1 MKSKAL
7 IVVLSVFIGLV
18 LITGA
23 CSAGFVVGRFL
34 APSLSNPSALLPNLD
49 TNSQNPA
56 DSSAATPQ
64 DLETLFKPFW
74 QSWDLVHEKFVDQPV
89 NDELLLQ
96 GAIRGMLESLGDQHT
111 SYLDPTEFEISN
123 AHLQGEEYGGIGAW
137 VDISGDYLTIISPM
151 PGSPA
156 EKAGLLPDDKV
167 IAIDGE
173 DMTGVDGEL
182 ARQKVIGPSGT
193 TVVLTNPSSGLGTV
207 IRMALEILLFR
218 SLFRN
223 TKAKITDGPRL
234 VFSESKFLWLAAL
247 AFHWTFLFILL
258 RHLRFFLEPVPGFVL
273 IAQEL
278 DGFFQIGTP
287 ILYMT
292 DLIIVAALAFL
303 IVRRLTDTQIR
314 YISLFADYFALFLL
328 LGLALSGIFLRYFIK
343 TDISK
348 IKELAMGLVT
358 FSPTVPAGL
367 SPIFFM
373 HIFLLSILVAYFP
386 FSKLM
391 HMGGVFLSPT
401 RNLANNNRMKRH
413 VNPWNYPVKVHTY
426 EEWEEEFRDKI
437 KAAGLPL
444 DKV

>member
-1 MKSKAL
+1 MAAFYSL
-7 IVVLSVFIGLV
+7 ILV
-18 LITGA
+18 LLLSI
-23 CSAGFVVGRFL
+23 AGYFGG
-34 APSLSNPSALLPNLD
+34 
-49 TNSQNPA
+49 
-56 DSSAATPQ
+56 SAAG
-64 DLETLFKPFW
+64 TLF
-74 QSWDLVHEKFVDQPV
+74 
-89 NDELLLQ
+89 
-96 GAIRGMLESLGDQHT
+96 
-111 SYLDPTEFEISN
+111 
-123 AHLQGEEYGGIGAW
+123 GI
-137 VDISGDYLTIISPM
+137 I
-151 PGSPA
+151 
-156 EKAGLLPDDKV
+156 LPYAA
-167 IAIDGE
+167 IAIFLVG
-173 DMTGVDGEL
+173 L
-182 ARQKVIGPSGT
+182 ACRIIQWANAPVPYRIPTTCGQQKTLPWIKSSR
-193 TVVLTNPSSGLGTV
+193 LDNPSSGLGTV

-303 IVRRLTDTQIR
+303 LVRRLTDTQIR

-343 TDISK
+343 TDISD

-373 HIFLLSILVAYFP
+373 HLFLLSILVAYFP

-391 HMGGVFLSPT
+391 HLGGVFLSPT

-413 VNPWNYPVKVHTY
+413 INPWNYPVKVHTY
-426 EEWEEEFRDKI
+426 EEWEDEFREKI

-444 DKV
+444 EKV

>member
-1 MKSKAL
+1 MAAFYSL
-7 IVVLSVFIGLV
+7 ILVLLLSVVAYFGGSAAGTLFGIIIPYAAIAVFLIGLV
-18 LITGA
+18 YRIIRWANIPVPFRIPTTCGQQK
-23 CSAGFVVGRFL
+23 
-34 APSLSNPSALLPNLD
+34 SLPWIKSSRLDNP
-49 TNSQNPA
+49 T
-56 DSSAATPQ
+56 
-64 DLETLFKPFW
+64 
-74 QSWDLVHEKFVDQPV
+74 
-89 NDELLLQ
+89 
-96 GAIRGMLESLGDQHT
+96 
-111 SYLDPTEFEISN
+111 
-123 AHLQGEEYGGIGAW
+123 
-137 VDISGDYLTIISPM
+137 
-151 PGSPA
+151 
-156 EKAGLLPDDKV
+156 
-167 IAIDGE
+167 
-173 DMTGVDGEL
+173 
-182 ARQKVIGPSGT
+182 
-193 TVVLTNPSSGLGTV
+193 SGLGTV
-207 IRMALEILLFR
+207 MRMALEILLFR

-234 VFSESKFLWLAAL
+234 VFGESKFLWLAAL

-273 IAQEL
+273 IAQGL

-287 ILYMT
+287 VLYMT
-292 DLIIVAALAFL
+292 DLIILAALAFL
-303 IVRRLTDTQIR
+303 LIRRMTNIQIR

-373 HIFLLSILVAYFP
+373 HLFMLSILVAFFP

-391 HMGGVFLSPT
+391 HLGGVFLSPT

-413 VNPWNYPVKVHTY
+413 INPWNYPVKVHTY
-426 EEWEEEFRDKI
+426 EEWEEEFKDKI

-444 DKV
+444 EKV